1 MALTTDRRTVLNRNL
16 IRQDMD
22 AVLAS
27 LPAAYFVAGQG
38 DARFVVG
45 PGGAFVLLPTATAPA
60 EFHRAADRL
69 HDLAMSTRNALC
81 DHLTW
86 VPFLDAL
93 LVITG
98 DPPRSTE
105 VTVAP
110 LDLVRDVLT
119 EGPTMIHSLTLTAIR
134 EAVRTSKLDGW
145 RVGLGESNA
154 RIDLCD
160 PDHAAAGPPL
170 AGRPTF
176 S

>member
-1 MALTTDRRTVLNRNL
+1 
-16 IRQDMD
+16 MD

-27 LPAAYFVAGQG
+27 LPPAYFVAGQD

-45 PGGAFVLLPTATAPA
+45 PGGAFVLLPTATTPS
-60 EFHRAADRL
+60 ELHRAADRL
-69 HDLAMSTRNALC
+69 HELAMTTRDALC

-98 DPPRSTE
+98 EVPRSTE

-110 LDLVRDVLT
+110 LDLVRVVLT
-119 EGPTMIHSLTLTAIR
+119 EGPTMIQPLTVTAIR

-145 RVGLGESNA
+145 RVGLGTGDA

-160 PDHAAAGPPL
+160 PDPAAAAPL
-170 AGRPTF
+170 AGRPTA
-176 S
+176 SS

>member
-1 MALTTDRRTVLNRNL
+1 MGLTTDRRTVLNRNP

-27 LPAAYFVAGQG
+27 LPPAYFVAGQD

-45 PGGAFVLLPTATAPA
+45 PGGAFVLLPTDSAPA
-60 EFHRAADRL
+60 DVTRAAERL
-69 HDLAMSTRNALC
+69 HGLALTTRDALC

-93 LVITG
+93 LVFTG

-110 LDLVRDVLT
+110 LDLVRVVLT
-119 EGPTMIHSLTLTAIR
+119 EGLAMIQPTTLTAIR
-134 EAVRTSKLDGW
+134 EAVRTAKLDGW
-145 RVGLGESNA
+145 RVGLGAGDA

-160 PDHAAAGPPL
+160 PDPATAHPL
-170 AGRPTF
+170 AA

>member
-1 MALTTDRRTVLNRNL
+1 
-16 IRQDMD
+16 MD

-27 LPAAYFVAGQG
+27 LPPAYFVAGQD

-45 PGGAFVLLPTATAPA
+45 PGGAFVLLPTATTDAD
-60 EFHRAADRL
+60 FQRAADRL
-69 HDLAMSTRNALC
+69 HDLAMTTRDALC

-98 DPPRSTE
+98 DPPRATD

-110 LDLVRDVLT
+110 LDLVRVVLT
-119 EGPTMIHSLTLTAIR
+119 EGPTMIQPLTLTAIR

-145 RVGLGESNA
+145 RVGLGNSDA

-160 PDHAAAGPPL
+160 PDPATASPL
-170 AGRPTF
+170 AGRPTT
-176 S
+176 SS